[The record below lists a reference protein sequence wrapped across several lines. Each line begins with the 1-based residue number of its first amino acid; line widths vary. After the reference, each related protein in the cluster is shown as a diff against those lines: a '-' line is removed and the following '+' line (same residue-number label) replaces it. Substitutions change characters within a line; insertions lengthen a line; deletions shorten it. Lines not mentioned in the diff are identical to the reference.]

1 MDSVVV
7 VIDMQTKL
15 LRVMSDEN
23 LVANSV
29 KFLKIANELGLKI
42 IATEQYKKGLGDTDE
57 QILNL
62 INSKVFEKLEFSAF
76 NVIKDEISGFKSVI
90 LIGVEAHICVYQTAL
105 DLIQNGFSVTLID
118 ECVGSRDPQNKAL
131 AYLNL
136 KEAKVKS
143 AEMVAFEL
151 LQSASHPS
159 FKAIS
164 SLIK

>member
-62 INSKVFEKLEFSAF
+62 INSKVFEKLE
-76 NVIKDEISGFKSVI
+76 
-90 LIGVEAHICVYQTAL
+90 
-105 DLIQNGFSVTLID
+105 
-118 ECVGSRDPQNKAL
+118 
-131 AYLNL
+131 
-136 KEAKVKS
+136 
-143 AEMVAFEL
+143 
-151 LQSASHPS
+151 
-159 FKAIS
+159 
-164 SLIK
+164 